1 MEIVEKNNEKSFTKN
16 IGKDIIKKNNS
27 LLYENYNFQRN
38 EGLIMKKTKYI
49 VSNKEMEKSIIS
61 KEHFEKYFNK
71 RNIITREEY
80 ERYLKMK

>member
-1 MEIVEKNNEKSFTKN
+1 MKDVVENEEKKVTKN
-16 IGKDIIKKNNS
+16 DRKDIIKKNNS

-61 KEHFEKYFNK
+61 KEHFKTYFNR
-71 RNIITREEY
+71 RNIIAKEEY
-80 ERYLKMK
+80 ERYLKIK

>member
-1 MEIVEKNNEKSFTKN
+1 MKNVEKSRRNVFTKN
-16 IGKDIIKKNNS
+16 KGKDIIKKNNS
-27 LLYENYNFQRN
+27 LLYENCNFQRN

-49 VSNKEMEKSIIS
+49 VSNKEMEELIIS
-61 KEHFEKYFNK
+61 TEHFEKYFNK